1 MVKKANVAAIS
12 ALWLILAKDVPAAQD
27 ELSQE
32 KDEVGA
38 MPSDAHQLD
47 DVSNPVL
54 VAQPQAPQRDE
65 DCDYTLVDE
74 IVVGEVYR
82 DLMSG
87 EAFEGLAKE
96 VSEEKTLSALLVET
110 DQELRTRWETL
121 FDCDPRNEKLR
132 ELAQKVRD
140 VKPGKSAAKL
150 QEQVFMSLIV
160 EVAKQYIDEI
170 ETFYPQDDFLK
181 YSDGL
186 LKGAEDKLKKAG
198 GVLYKEDVL
207 RDRLHDVVDENYERL
222 GLLALQADLAQALQ
236 VHPSLQ
242 KSTTKAVQQGVTKLI
257 NGEINNHVQELKQ
270 KKEEMGPVLE
280 V

>member
-12 ALWLILAKDVPAAQD
+12 ALWLLLAKDVPAAKG
-27 ELSQE
+27 ELPQE

-47 DVSNPVL
+47 DVSDPVL
-54 VAQPQAPQRDE
+54 VVESQTPQRDE
-65 DCDYTLVDE
+65 DCDYSLVDE

-87 EAFEGLAKE
+87 AAFKDLAKE

-110 DQELRTRWETL
+110 DQERRARWETL

-140 VKPGKSAAKL
+140 IKPGKSAAKL
-150 QEQVFMSLIV
+150 QEKAFMALIV
-160 EVAKQYIDEI
+160 EVAKQHIDEI
-170 ETFYPQDDFLK
+170 EAFYPQEDFLK
-181 YSDGL
+181 YSDVL
-186 LKGAEDKLKKAG
+186 LKKAEHKLKKAG
-198 GVLYKEDVL
+198 GALYKEDVL
-207 RDRLHDVVDENYERL
+207 RDQLHDVVDEHYERF
-222 GLLALQADLAQALQ
+222 GLFALQADLAQALE

-242 KSTTKAVQQGVTKLI
+242 KSTKKALQQAFGKIIT
-257 NGEINNHVQELKQ
+257 GEIDAHVKELKQ